1 MNLKLRSII
10 ATAIII
16 LAGIFFFNAL
26 SPTGQTA
33 PVLRSP
39 VYTTGSFTFSAPLQ
53 LISNPG
59 VFAEFD
65 AEPEIKIDNFGDI
78 YITAIQGVPA
88 GTDFWK
94 STDKGATFPY
104 LGQPDGAQ
112 DHCQTLPQCVAAGGG
127 DDSIAL
133 STGGYLYVSSLYLGS
148 VTMSTSM
155 DGGTGGV
162 EPGQAWQVNP
172 AAATI
177 PGDDR
182 QWVAAY
188 GPQTVYMSY
197 TDIGTG
203 VIDFEKSTDG
213 GKTFS
218 APVQIYPV
226 TSAILSDVQGNMAV
240 DQYNGNIYICFI
252 PLGADNQVYI
262 ARSTDGGATF
272 TLIQAYNGP
281 AGSTNVQVFPSM
293 AVDRGG
299 NIHIAFSSCGPGHS
313 NCQIELVSST
323 DQGNSWLNAVRV
335 SSGAATAT
343 AVEPTIA
350 AGSPGV
356 VDITW
361 LGSSASSPDVA
372 SNWHVFFS
380 QTQNALAANPT
391 FAQNQ
396 AEANVM
402 HQWDICFNGLGCANN
417 PHQSP
422 GNRDLLE
429 YYSMTI
435 DPDGNANIA
444 YPDTVTNCPT
454 ATCTTNTWFMK
465 QTAGPSAYS
474 PPRGPAPAT
483 FTGNYTIPFSS
494 GDAEPRTWVDSHNCI
509 YGTSPGN
516 PDIWKSSDEGVSFS
530 LHVIPTT
537 TVPGGGDEDIVTVP
551 QVSGARPDLVYF
563 ADLAVADINIL
574 KSIDGGMTYFAP
586 GTAGSAG
593 EFNASSDRMWLFP
606 DRLNA
611 TTLNVYSMDHEFV
624 TETIRMASSTNDSPW
639 VTTSGM
645 TDPELFITDN
655 ANTNP
660 GPTFVNHTTH
670 TVYGLFGAS
679 TNVENAR
686 NAPFGKI
693 LNLWETM
700 GPGTTMAGVPP
711 GPFTNVRVYK
721 GVIDSATTPAPPAGT
736 QTFGTIVANIFPAGD
751 IDHAGNVYAVWS
763 MNSARTN
770 EFSIWMAAS
779 HDGGQNFY
787 GPFQVSSGPGT
798 AVLPWVAAGD
808 AGRIDV
814 VWYQSSNVSDPNT
827 MPAGS
832 TWNVTFAQSLNA
844 ADREPVFAVSQVS
857 DHNIHTGSISTGGLF
872 GSSDRSLL
880 DFFTVSIGP
889 DGLANIIYADNGSSG
904 LHCSYAR
911 QATGPLALTNPSA
924 VTCLPIPPLIS
935 VDSVMTHGSAGSFRV
950 NFPLPPMSSP
960 RGVEPRSSTSLGA
973 RNYAVVFTFL
983 NNLTSV
989 ASASVTA
996 HNPTSGTGSVSG
1008 SPIVGPNAALGL
1020 AANQCL
1026 IHLTNVSNAQYIT
1039 VTLSGV
1045 ADAAGNSGSVVS
1057 PQMGVLIGDVN
1068 ATGGVDGNDVAAV
1081 QSHTRQPVNSDAQ
1094 ARFDVNAT
1102 GAIDGND
1109 VALTQSHTRTSL
1121 PSPP

>member
-1 MNLKLRSII
+1 MNFKLRSMI
-10 ATAIII
+10 ATTIII
-16 LAGIFFFNAL
+16 LAGIFFFNAV

-33 PVLRSP
+33 PVLRNP
-39 VYTTGSFTFSAPLQ
+39 VYTTGSFTFGNPLE
-53 LISNPG
+53 LTANYGTFKAADS
-59 VFAEFD
+59 
-65 AEPEIKIDNFGDI
+65 EPEIKIDQFGDI
-78 YITAIQGVPA
+78 YITATQGVAA
-88 GTDFWK
+88 GTDLWK
-94 STDKGATFPY
+94 STDLGATFPY

-112 DHCQTLPQCVAAGGG
+112 DHCQTLPQCVAGGG
-127 DDSIAL
+127 ADDSIAL
-133 STGGYLYVSSLYLGS
+133 SNGGYLYVSSLWLGS
-148 VTMSTSM
+148 VTMSAST

-162 EPGQAWQVNP
+162 EPGQAWSVNP

-182 QWVAAY
+182 QWIAAY

-213 GKTFS
+213 GKTFG
-218 APVQIYPV
+218 APVQTYPA
-226 TSAILSDVQGNMAV
+226 TSTILSDVQGNMVV
-240 DQYNGNIYICFI
+240 DQYNGNIYICFV
-252 PLGADNQVYI
+252 PLGADNQIYI
-262 ARSTDGGATF
+262 ERSSDGGATW

-281 AGSTNVQVFPSM
+281 AGSSNAQVFPTM

-299 NIHIAFSSCGPGHS
+299 NLHVAVSNCGPGHS
-313 NCQIELVSST
+313 NCQIYLVSSPAEGANGVNT
-323 DQGNSWLNAVRV
+323 GNTWLSAVQV
-335 SSGAATAT
+335 SNGAATAT
-343 AVEPTIA
+343 AVEPTIV

-380 QTQNALAANPT
+380 QTQNALASNPT

-396 AEANVM
+396 AEAAVM
-402 HQWDICFNGLGCANN
+402 HKWDICFNGTGCANN
-417 PHQSP
+417 AHQSP
-422 GNRDLLE
+422 GNRDLYE
-429 YYSMTI
+429 YYSMAI
-435 DPDGNANIA
+435 DNDGNANIA
-444 YPDTVTNCPT
+444 YTDSVTNCPD
-454 ATCTTNTWFMK
+454 ATCITNEWFIK

-474 PPRGPAPAT
+474 PPRGPAPAN
-483 FTGNYTIPFSS
+483 FTGNYSIPFSS
-494 GDAEPRTWVDSHNCI
+494 GDGEPRTWVDSHNCI

-516 PDIWKSSDEGVSFS
+516 PDIWKSNDEGASFS

-563 ADLAVADINIL
+563 ADLAIADINVL
-574 KSIDGGMTYFAP
+574 KSTDGGMNYFAP
-586 GTAGSAG
+586 GTGGSAG

-606 DRLNA
+606 DQLNA
-611 TTLNVYSMDHEFV
+611 TTLNIYSMDHEFV
-624 TETIRMASSTNDSPW
+624 SETIRMASSTNDSPW

-660 GPTFVNHTTH
+660 GPIFVNHTTH

-679 TNVENAR
+679 TNTENAR

-751 IDHAGNVYAVWS
+751 IDRTGNVYAVWS

-770 EFSIWMAAS
+770 EFSVWMAAS

-787 GPFQVSSGPGT
+787 GPFKVSSGHGT
-798 AVLPWVAAGD
+798 CVLPWVAAGD

-814 VWYQSSNVSDPNT
+814 TWYQSSNVSDPNT
-827 MPAGS
+827 MPPGS
-832 TWNVTFAQSLNA
+832 TWNVMFAQSLNA
-844 ADREPVFAVSQVS
+844 TDREPAFTVSQVS
-857 DHNIHTGSISTGGLF
+857 DHIIHTGSISTGGLF

-880 DFFTVSIGP
+880 DFFTVAIGP
-889 DGLANIIYADNGSSG
+889 DGLANIIYADNGLSG

-911 QATGPLALTNPSA
+911 QSSGPLALTNPNA
-924 VTCLPIPPLIS
+924 VTCLPIPPLTS
-935 VDSVMTHGSAGSFRV
+935 VVSRMTHGSVGDFDV
-950 NFPLPPMSSP
+950 NLPLPPNSSP
-960 RGVEPRSSTSLGA
+960 RGVEPRNQTPG
-973 RNYAVVFTFL
+973 NYKLVFTFL
-983 NNLTSV
+983 NNLSSV
-989 ASASVTA
+989 GAVSVS
-996 HNPTSGTGSVSG
+996 SGTGFVS
-1008 SPIVGPNAALGL
+1008 SRMLGPNP
-1020 AANQCL
+1020 NQCTVN
-1026 IHLTNVSNAQYIT
+1026 LTGVTDQQYIA
-1039 VTLSGV
+1039 VTLHTV
-1045 ADAAGNSGSVVS
+1045 QDVAGNNGDVVS
-1057 PQMGVLIGDVN
+1057 PQLGILVGDVN
-1068 ATGGVDGNDVAAV
+1068 ASGRVDAADVSSVRQQTLQTVSTSTFRNDLNASGRIDAADV
-1081 QSHTRQPVNSDAQ
+1081 SIARQD
-1094 ARFDVNAT
+1094 T
-1102 GAIDGND
+1102 
-1109 VALTQSHTRTSL
+1109 LHSL
-1121 PSPP
+1121 PSTP